1 MFRTL
6 VVQINI
12 NFFNDIPEP
21 PVQTSGGSLD
31 FGIHCGLA
39 RHVEIWRTRT
49 ARKILATA
57 SPIWTLG
64 KNTGRVGVAHYPGQL
79 WRKEGAAVIKCVAVA
94 INWGVGNAYRWLPT
108 HTSFNIYNENNYC
121 EEKIHTNN
129 QKTDLKVAIYSYPP
143 IQWNIML
150 FKKLMTTFWIGNE

>member
-1 MFRTL
+1 MHNIGNDFKMFRTL

-12 NFFNDIPEP
+12 NYFFNDIPEP

-39 RHVEIWRTRT
+39 RQAECWRRRT

-64 KNTGRVGVAHYPGQL
+64 KNTGRVGVGHINCEGGREQPLSSVSLSQSTEVSVTLIGDFQL
-79 WRKEGAAVIKCVAVA
+79 I
-94 INWGVGNAYRWLPT
+94 
-108 HTSFNIYNENNYC
+108 
-121 EEKIHTNN
+121 
-129 QKTDLKVAIYSYPP
+129 PP
-143 IQWNIML
+143 STFIMRTIIAL
-150 FKKLMTTFWIGNE
+150 GESEWVYGMR